1 MTISKREKFLIFFLV
16 LVAMIMVFVLLII
29 MPLTQKIADQ
39 RTLRSDLQFKR
50 QEIQRKIAM
59 QDTLIAKQ
67 KDTLLSLN
75 GEFAKIEQPLDGAEY
90 ERWVLPLTYK
100 HGMRINQ
107 ASLGNLEVTNPDSKE
122 VLVVEPTYR
131 LKELV
136 QEYLKEE
143 AIVDYIPA
151 SDSSLLKQTFT
162 YNVSSKYNPYKAFL
176 DDVTNWRTS
185 VYITNSSYNFENE
198 TATFVFDVYTIK
210 KIEEEPRDATL
221 DSDYRGDSND
231 YWDEPLK

>member
-39 RTLRSDLQFKR
+39 ETLRSDLQFKQ

-185 VYITNSSYNFENE
+185 VYITSSSYNFENE

>member
-39 RTLRSDLQFKR
+39 KTLRSDLQFKQ

-67 KDTLLSLN
+67 KDSLLSLN

-107 ASLGNLEVTNPDSKE
+107 ASLGALEVTNPDSKE

-185 VYITNSSYNFENE
+185 IYITSSSYNFENE

>member
-29 MPLTQKIADQ
+29 MPLTQKITDQ
-39 RTLRSDLQFKR
+39 KTLRSDLQFKQ

-59 QDTLIAKQ
+59 QDTLIARQ
-67 KDTLLSLN
+67 KDSLLALN
-75 GEFAKIEQPLDGAEY
+75 DEFEKIEQPLDGAEY

-107 ASLGNLEVTNPDSKE
+107 ASLGNIEVATPDSKE
-122 VLVVEPTYR
+122 VLVLEPSYR

-136 QEYLKEE
+136 QEYLQEE
-143 AIVDYIPA
+143 AIVDHIPS
-151 SDSSLLKQTFT
+151 SDSTLLKQTFT
-162 YNVSSKYNPYKAFL
+162 YNVSSEYNPYKAFL

-185 VYITNSSYNFENE
+185 VYITGSSYNFENK
-198 TATFVFDVYTIK
+198 TATFVFDVYSIK
-210 KIEEEPRDATL
+210 KIEEAPRDATL
-221 DSDYRGDSND
+221 DSDYLGDSNE
-231 YWDEPLK
+231 YWDDPVK